1 MAAAQHETGSRDRIV
16 AAARHLF
23 STRGFHQTPMSE
35 LAAVAQVSVGQV
47 YRLFKGKNDII
58 CAIVE
63 DNAEEGFEEIE
74 ALNEQVKAG
83 ALTIEAGF
91 TRLALVALSEVDQA
105 LSFEILAEAH
115 RNPDVG
121 ATIAALC
128 DRYRSIVRNLAS
140 VANPRLSEADL
151 DAAEELLLACMFGL
165 GHRNISA
172 PRLPVDETAIQTARM
187 IVAALRA
194 LGPP

>member
-1 MAAAQHETGSRDRIV
+1 MAAVQQEIGSRDRIV

-35 LAAVAQVSVGQV
+35 LAALAEVSVGQV

-63 DNAEEGFEEIE
+63 DSAGGRFAEIV

-91 TRLALVALSEVDQA
+91 TRVVLLALSEEDQA
-105 LSFEILAEAH
+105 LAFEILAEAH

-128 DRYRSIVRNLAS
+128 DRYRSIVRDLAC

-172 PRLPVDETAIQTARM
+172 PRLPVGETAIQMARM

-194 LGPP
+194 LGPR